1 MADFLWKNYFKRTT
15 KEKEISAILKENIL
29 FADLSSKQ
37 LKFVTNIVHL
47 RKYRTGEV
55 VFRQGEVG
63 VGMYIIASGHVNITK
78 EETISDKNKSPDGI
92 IITKLVSGDFFGEL
106 SLVEENGRRSATVV
120 AGEDTSL
127 IGFFKPNLLEILER
141 RPGIGVK
148 IALRLGEVIGKRL
161 KETTDR
167 VSILEEQLTLL
178 QSQSNT

>member
-1 MADFLWKNYFKRTT
+1 MADFLWKNYFRRTT
-15 KEKEISAILKENIL
+15 EEKEIGTTLKDNIL

-47 RKYRTGEV
+47 RKYRTNER
-55 VFRQGEVG
+55 VFHQGEVG
-63 VGMYIIASGHVNITK
+63 VGMYIIASGHVNITV
-78 EETISDKNKSPDGI
+78 EETRTGKIKSENGI

-106 SLVEENGRRSATVV
+106 SLVEENGKRSATAI

-127 IGFFKPNLLEILER
+127 IGFFKPDLLEILER

-167 VSILEEQLTLL
+167 VSILEEQLTNLPL
-178 QSQSNT
+178 QSST